1 VFARTSLVEMYTL
14 LQFVMPSV
22 FSGDA
27 DSFIKM
33 FDKPFDGAEGEDS
46 ATLNE
51 EERLLLTTRLHEAR
65 SHLLAHGLCLLR
77 VARICCSLCVMSP
90 LRCAGAAA
98 VHAAPR
104 EGEGCC

>member
-1 VFARTSLVEMYTL
+1 MLHWRMLMVTVTLAHLPAVIARSLVEMYTL

-33 FDKPFDGAEGEDS
+33 FDKPFDGTEGEDS

-65 SHLLAHGLCLLR
+65 SVACVVR
-77 VARICCSLCVMSP
+77 VACV
-90 LRCAGAAA
+90 
-98 VHAAPR
+98 APFR
-104 EGEGCC
+104 LT

>member
-1 VFARTSLVEMYTL
+1 MYTL

-65 SHLLAHGLCLLR
+65 SLFFACTHVVSRTCL
-77 VARICCSLCVMSP
+77 ARICCSWFVMST
-90 LRCAGAAA
+90 LRRRFGRSCCAA
-98 VHAAPR
+98 
-104 EGEGCC
+104 